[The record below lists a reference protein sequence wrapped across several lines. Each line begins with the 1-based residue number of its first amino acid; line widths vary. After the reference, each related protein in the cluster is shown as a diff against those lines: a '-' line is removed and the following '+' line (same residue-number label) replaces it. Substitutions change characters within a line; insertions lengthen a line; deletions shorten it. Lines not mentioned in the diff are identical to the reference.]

1 MLAISLRRID
11 DRNVYPLVH
20 VSLVLIFSLI
30 SVDIAIIYV
39 ERDVPWNDI
48 CSLFN
53 SLAGP
58 KTLTLHGF
66 LRPLPEDFA
75 MREFFWFSTAETD
88 DQEHFLE
95 MPSMAA
101 LRVQRIL

>member
-20 VSLVLIFSLI
+20 VSLVFIFSLT

-39 ERDVPWNDI
+39 ERDVPWNAI
-48 CSLFN
+48 CSFLN

-58 KTLTLHGF
+58 KTLTLQVWA
-66 LRPLPEDFA
+66 EDFPKP
-75 MREFFWFSTAETD
+75 S
-88 DQEHFLE
+88 
-95 MPSMAA
+95 SMASYEHY
-101 LRVQRIL
+101 QRTSLCGILWVFDC